1 MIMNSQITGSLFEK
15 HQLHLNYTQK
25 RSNYLCLQY
34 KNNKAMNPFT
44 YGKNATTIFW
54 KFLKHLIFSLKFS
67 NKDTNLSHVPRV
79 DYRFI

>member
-1 MIMNSQITGSLFEK
+1 
-15 HQLHLNYTQK
+15 
-25 RSNYLCLQY
+25 
-34 KNNKAMNPFT
+34 MNPFT

-54 KFLKHLIFSLKFS
+54 KFLKHLIFFLKFS